1 MSYLIQAA
9 VTLVQFIIG
18 MYLVIVLLR
27 FLLQQVHADFY
38 NPVSQAIV
46 KLTNAPL
53 RFLRRIIPGYA
64 GIDWPSILLVFI
76 LQVLEI
82 CLVSL
87 LVLGKIPGPTGLF
100 VLSIASIFRLCFF
113 LYIAL
118 IFVSVIISW
127 INPGAYN
134 PVTILIYQL
143 TEPLLHPVR
152 RRLPSTGGLDWSPM
166 VVLLLLYLGMTLI
179 VAPLQDFGYSISG
192 IPFRIF

>member
-18 MYLVIVLLR
+18 IYLVIVLLR

-46 KLTNAPL
+46 KLTNPPL
-53 RFLRRIIPGYA
+53 RLLRRIIPGYA
-64 GIDWPSILLVFI
+64 GIDWPSLVLILV

-82 CLVSL
+82 CLVSF
-87 LVLGKIPGPTGLF
+87 LVLGKIPGPVGLL
-100 VLSIASIFRLCFF
+100 VLSIASIIRLCFF

-118 IFVSVIISW
+118 IFVGVIISW

-143 TEPLLHPVR
+143 TEPLLQPVR
-152 RRLPSTGGLDWSPM
+152 RRLPGTGGLDWSPM
-166 VVLLLLYLGMTLI
+166 VVLLLLYLGITLI
-179 VAPLQDFGYSISG
+179 VAPLQDLGYTISG